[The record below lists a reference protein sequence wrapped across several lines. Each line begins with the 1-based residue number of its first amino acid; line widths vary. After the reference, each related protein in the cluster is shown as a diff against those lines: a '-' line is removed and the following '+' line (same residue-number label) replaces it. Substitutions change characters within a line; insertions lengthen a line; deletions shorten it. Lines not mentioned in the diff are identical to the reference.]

1 MSDKEL
7 LDAVLEIRN
16 LLELLAEPAIA
27 QRDAKLRQEL
37 RKLVGSSEPKQR
49 SVFFMNGERT
59 QAQIRSETSVN
70 QGHLSTLVS
79 NMNKAKLLVGDPK
92 LPKLAI
98 SIPATFF
105 ESNVE

>member
-7 LDAVLEIRN
+7 LEAVLEIRN

-27 QRDAKLRQEL
+27 LRDAKLRQEL
-37 RKLVGSSEPKQR
+37 RKLVGTSEPKQK
-49 SVFFMNGERT
+49 SVLLMNGERT

-79 NMNKAKLLVGDPK
+79 SMNKGKLLVGDPK

-98 SIPATFF
+98 AIPPNLF